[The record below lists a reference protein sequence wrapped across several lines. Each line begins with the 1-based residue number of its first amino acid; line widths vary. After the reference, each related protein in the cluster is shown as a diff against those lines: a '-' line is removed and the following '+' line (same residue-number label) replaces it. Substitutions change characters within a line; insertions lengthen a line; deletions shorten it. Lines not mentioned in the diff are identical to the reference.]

1 MSSAYQKKRGGTA
14 AKSEPKPGQSESF
27 KKKKEKKSCQKKK
40 KKSLDNKN
48 NDSTA
53 REEEWVWTDNE
64 AELLV
69 NTTPEYKV
77 DKCSLT
83 PLVLSAGREEMHM

>member
-14 AKSEPKPGQSESF
+14 AKSEPKPGQSESL
-27 KKKKEKKSCQKKK
+27 KKKRKKK
-40 KKSLDNKN
+40 LSGEKKSLDNKN
-48 NDSTA
+48 NDSTV

-64 AELLV
+64 AEFLV

-77 DKCSLT
+77 DKCSVT

>member
-1 MSSAYQKKRGGTA
+1 METVR
-14 AKSEPKPGQSESF
+14 E
-27 KKKKEKKSCQKKK
+27 K